1 MKEKTLLIL
10 AAGLG
15 SRYGGCKQVDGF
27 GPNKEFIMDYS
38 IYDAIES
45 GFTKVVFLIK
55 RDMLETIENTIAKRI
70 KNKMKVEYAFQEM
83 NNIPSGVVIPED
95 RVKPWGTAHAIYC
108 CKDAIHEP
116 FVMINADDFY
126 GRESYKE
133 ISKYLD
139 NIKPNNIGIVGYKA
153 KNTMSELGSVKRGVC
168 TVKNNKV
175 KDIVESELRYTDGK
189 IEARPLN
196 GTEFH
201 LIDDEAINLMK
212 DGVMLVNTSRGG
224 LIDVDALIRGLRAN
238 KFHAVALDVYEG
250 EDTNVYTDHSDDMMQ
265 NSVVARLVTFP
276 NLVLTSHQAFFT
288 REALQAIAAV
298 TMENARN
305 YNEGFPY
312 GQAEVK

>member
-201 LIDDEAINLMK
+201 LIDDDTLVSMNMIAFDYSFLKYIDDNIKEFFEKSDLSK
-212 DGVMLVNTSRGG
+212 DEF
-224 LIDVDALIRGLRAN
+224 LIPTLIRKSINDKAYTCNIINTDAKWCGVTYKEDKEQLIEFLN
-238 KFHAVALDVYEG
+238 KLYDEGVYPK
-250 EDTNVYTDHSDDMMQ
+250 DMW
-265 NSVVARLVTFP
+265 
-276 NLVLTSHQAFFT
+276 
-288 REALQAIAAV
+288 
-298 TMENARN
+298 
-305 YNEGFPY
+305 
-312 GQAEVK
+312 K

>member
-15 SRYGGCKQVDGF
+15 SRYGGCKQIDGF

-70 KNKMKVEYAFQEM
+70 KNKIKVEYAFQEM
-83 NNIPSGVVIPED
+83 NNIPSGVIIPED

-108 CKDAIHEP
+108 CKDVIHEP

-139 NIKPNNIGIVGYKA
+139 NIKSNNIGIVGYKA

-175 KDIVESELRYTDGK
+175 RDIVESELRYTDGK

-196 GTEFH
+196 GIEFH
-201 LIDDEAINLMK
+201 LIDDDTLVSMNMIAFDYSFLKYIDDNIKEFFEKSDLSK
-212 DGVMLVNTSRGG
+212 DEF
-224 LIDVDALIRGLRAN
+224 LIPTLIRKSINDKAYTCNIINTDAKWCGVTYKEDKEQLIEFLN
-238 KFHAVALDVYEG
+238 KLYDEGVYPK
-250 EDTNVYTDHSDDMMQ
+250 DM
-265 NSVVARLVTFP
+265 
-276 NLVLTSHQAFFT
+276 
-288 REALQAIAAV
+288 
-298 TMENARN
+298 
-305 YNEGFPY
+305 
-312 GQAEVK
+312 

>member
-15 SRYGGCKQVDGF
+15 SRYGGCKQIDGF

-70 KNKMKVEYAFQEM
+70 KNKIKVEYAFQEM

-108 CKDAIHEP
+108 CKDVIHEP

-139 NIKPNNIGIVGYKA
+139 NIKSNNIGIVGYKA

-201 LIDDEAINLMK
+201 LIDDDTLVSMNMIAFDYSFLKYIDDNIKEFFEKSDLSK
-212 DGVMLVNTSRGG
+212 DEF
-224 LIDVDALIRGLRAN
+224 LIPTLIRKSINDKSYTCNIINTNAKGCGVTYKEDKEQLIEFLN
-238 KFHAVALDVYEG
+238 KLYDEGVYPK
-250 EDTNVYTDHSDDMMQ
+250 DMW
-265 NSVVARLVTFP
+265 
-276 NLVLTSHQAFFT
+276 
-288 REALQAIAAV
+288 
-298 TMENARN
+298 
-305 YNEGFPY
+305 
-312 GQAEVK
+312 K

>member
-70 KNKMKVEYAFQEM
+70 KNKIKVEYAFQEM

-108 CKDAIHEP
+108 CKDVIHEP

-201 LIDDEAINLMK
+201 LIDDDTLVSMNMIAFDYSFLKYIDDNIKEFFEKSDLSK
-212 DGVMLVNTSRGG
+212 DEF
-224 LIDVDALIRGLRAN
+224 LIPILIRKSINDKAYTCNIINTDAKWCGVTYKEDKEQLIEFLN
-238 KFHAVALDVYEG
+238 KLYDEGVYPK
-250 EDTNVYTDHSDDMMQ
+250 DMW
-265 NSVVARLVTFP
+265 
-276 NLVLTSHQAFFT
+276 
-288 REALQAIAAV
+288 
-298 TMENARN
+298 
-305 YNEGFPY
+305 
-312 GQAEVK
+312 K

>member
-15 SRYGGCKQVDGF
+15 SRYGGCKQIDGF

-70 KNKMKVEYAFQEM
+70 KNKIKVEYAFQEM
-83 NNIPSGVVIPED
+83 NNIPSGVIIPED

-108 CKDAIHEP
+108 CKDVIHEP

-139 NIKPNNIGIVGYKA
+139 NIKSNNIGIVGYKA

-175 KDIVESELRYTDGK
+175 RDIVESELRYTDGK

-196 GTEFH
+196 GIEFH
-201 LIDDEAINLMK
+201 LIDD
-212 DGVMLVNTSRGG
+212 DTLVSMNMIAFDYSF
-224 LIDVDALIRGLRAN
+224 LKYID
-238 KFHAVALDVYEG
+238 E
-250 EDTNVYTDHSDDMMQ
+250 
-265 NSVVARLVTFP
+265 
-276 NLVLTSHQAFFT
+276 VLCYKLF
-288 REALQAIAAV
+288 
-298 TMENARN
+298 
-305 YNEGFPY
+305 
-312 GQAEVK
+312 

>member
-70 KNKMKVEYAFQEM
+70 KNKIKVEYAFQEM

-108 CKDAIHEP
+108 CKDVIHEP

-139 NIKPNNIGIVGYKA
+139 NIKTNNIGIVGYKA

-201 LIDDEAINLMK
+201 LIDDDTLVSMNMIAFDYSFLKYIDDNIKEFFEKSDLSK
-212 DGVMLVNTSRGG
+212 DEF
-224 LIDVDALIRGLRAN
+224 LIPTLIRKSISDKAYTCNIINTDAKWCGVTYKEDKEQLIEFLN
-238 KFHAVALDVYEG
+238 KLYDEGVYPK
-250 EDTNVYTDHSDDMMQ
+250 DMW
-265 NSVVARLVTFP
+265 
-276 NLVLTSHQAFFT
+276 
-288 REALQAIAAV
+288 
-298 TMENARN
+298 
-305 YNEGFPY
+305 
-312 GQAEVK
+312 K

>member
-15 SRYGGCKQVDGF
+15 SRYGGCKQIDGF

-70 KNKMKVEYAFQEM
+70 KNKIKVEYAFQEM
-83 NNIPSGVVIPED
+83 NNIPSGVIIPED

-108 CKDAIHEP
+108 CKDVIHEP

-139 NIKPNNIGIVGYKA
+139 NIKSNNIGIVGYKA

-175 KDIVESELRYTDGK
+175 SDIVESELRYTDGK

-196 GTEFH
+196 GIEFH
-201 LIDDEAINLMK
+201 LIDDDTLVSMNMIAFDYSFLKYIDDNIKEFFEKSDLSK
-212 DGVMLVNTSRGG
+212 DEF
-224 LIDVDALIRGLRAN
+224 LIPTLIRKSINDKAYTCNIINTDAKWCGVTYKEDKEQLIEFLN
-238 KFHAVALDVYEG
+238 KLYDEG
-250 EDTNVYTDHSDDMMQ
+250 AYPKDMW
-265 NSVVARLVTFP
+265 
-276 NLVLTSHQAFFT
+276 
-288 REALQAIAAV
+288 
-298 TMENARN
+298 
-305 YNEGFPY
+305 
-312 GQAEVK
+312 K

>member
-15 SRYGGCKQVDGF
+15 SRYGGCKQIDGF

-70 KNKMKVEYAFQEM
+70 KNKIKVEYAFQEM
-83 NNIPSGVVIPED
+83 NNIPSGVIIPED

-108 CKDAIHEP
+108 CKDVIHEP

-139 NIKPNNIGIVGYKA
+139 NIKSNNIGIVGYKA

-175 KDIVESELRYTDGK
+175 RDIVESELRYTDGK

-196 GTEFH
+196 GIEFH
-201 LIDDEAINLMK
+201 LIDDDTLVSMNMIAFDYSFLKYIDDNIKEFFEKSDLSK
-212 DGVMLVNTSRGG
+212 DEF
-224 LIDVDALIRGLRAN
+224 LIPTLIRKSINDKPYTCNIINTDAKWCGVTYKEDKEQLIEFLN
-238 KFHAVALDVYEG
+238 KLYDEG
-250 EDTNVYTDHSDDMMQ
+250 AYPKDMW
-265 NSVVARLVTFP
+265 
-276 NLVLTSHQAFFT
+276 
-288 REALQAIAAV
+288 
-298 TMENARN
+298 
-305 YNEGFPY
+305 
-312 GQAEVK
+312 K

>member
-15 SRYGGCKQVDGF
+15 SRYGGCKQIDGF

-70 KNKMKVEYAFQEM
+70 KNKIKVEYAFQEM
-83 NNIPSGVVIPED
+83 NNIPSGVIIPED

-108 CKDAIHEP
+108 CKDVIHEP

-139 NIKPNNIGIVGYKA
+139 NIKSNNIGIVGYKA

-175 KDIVESELRYTDGK
+175 RDIVESELRYTDGK

-196 GTEFH
+196 GIEFH
-201 LIDDEAINLMK
+201 LIDDDTLVSMNMIAFDYSFLKYIDDNIKEFFEKSDLSK
-212 DGVMLVNTSRGG
+212 DEF
-224 LIDVDALIRGLRAN
+224 LIPTLIRKSINDKAYTCNIINTDAKWCGVTYKEDKEQLIEFLN
-238 KFHAVALDVYEG
+238 KLYDEG
-250 EDTNVYTDHSDDMMQ
+250 TYPKDMW
-265 NSVVARLVTFP
+265 
-276 NLVLTSHQAFFT
+276 
-288 REALQAIAAV
+288 
-298 TMENARN
+298 
-305 YNEGFPY
+305 
-312 GQAEVK
+312 K

>member
-15 SRYGGCKQVDGF
+15 SRYGGCKQIDGF

-70 KNKMKVEYAFQEM
+70 KNKIKVEYAFQEM
-83 NNIPSGVVIPED
+83 NNIPSGVIIPED

-108 CKDAIHEP
+108 CKDVIHEP

-139 NIKPNNIGIVGYKA
+139 NIKSNNIGIVGYKA

-175 KDIVESELRYTDGK
+175 RDIVESELRYTDGK

-196 GTEFH
+196 GMEFH
-201 LIDDEAINLMK
+201 LIDDDTLVSMNMIAFDYSFLKYIDDNIKEFFEKSDLSK
-212 DGVMLVNTSRGG
+212 DEF
-224 LIDVDALIRGLRAN
+224 LIPTLIRKSINDKAYTCNIINTDAKWCGVTYKEDKEQLIEFLN
-238 KFHAVALDVYEG
+238 KLYDEGVYPK
-250 EDTNVYTDHSDDMMQ
+250 DMW
-265 NSVVARLVTFP
+265 
-276 NLVLTSHQAFFT
+276 
-288 REALQAIAAV
+288 
-298 TMENARN
+298 
-305 YNEGFPY
+305 
-312 GQAEVK
+312 K

>member
-70 KNKMKVEYAFQEM
+70 KNKIKVEYAFQEM

-108 CKDAIHEP
+108 CKDVIHEP

-139 NIKPNNIGIVGYKA
+139 NIKTNNIGIVGYKA

-201 LIDDEAINLMK
+201 LIDDDTLVSMNMIAFDYSFLKYIDDNIKEFFEKSDLSK
-212 DGVMLVNTSRGG
+212 DEF
-224 LIDVDALIRGLRAN
+224 LIPTLIRKSINDKAYTCNIINTDAKWCGVTYKEDKEQLIEFLN
-238 KFHAVALDVYEG
+238 KLYDEGVYPK
-250 EDTNVYTDHSDDMMQ
+250 DMW
-265 NSVVARLVTFP
+265 
-276 NLVLTSHQAFFT
+276 
-288 REALQAIAAV
+288 
-298 TMENARN
+298 
-305 YNEGFPY
+305 
-312 GQAEVK
+312 K

>member
-15 SRYGGCKQVDGF
+15 SRYGGCKQIDGF

-70 KNKMKVEYAFQEM
+70 KNKIKVEYAFQEM
-83 NNIPSGVVIPED
+83 NNVPSGVIIPED

-108 CKDAIHEP
+108 CKDVIHEP

-133 ISKYLD
+133 IGKYLD
-139 NIKPNNIGIVGYKA
+139 NIKSNNIGIVGYKA

-175 KDIVESELRYTDGK
+175 RDIVESELRYTDGR

-196 GTEFH
+196 GIEFH
-201 LIDDEAINLMK
+201 LIDDDTLVSMNMIAFDYSFLKYIDDNIKEFFEKSDLSK
-212 DGVMLVNTSRGG
+212 DEF
-224 LIDVDALIRGLRAN
+224 LIPTLIRKSINDKAYTCNIINTDAKWCGVTYKEDKEQLIEFLN
-238 KFHAVALDVYEG
+238 KLYDEGVYPK
-250 EDTNVYTDHSDDMMQ
+250 DMW
-265 NSVVARLVTFP
+265 
-276 NLVLTSHQAFFT
+276 
-288 REALQAIAAV
+288 
-298 TMENARN
+298 
-305 YNEGFPY
+305 
-312 GQAEVK
+312 K

>member
-70 KNKMKVEYAFQEM
+70 KNKIKVEYAFQEM

-108 CKDAIHEP
+108 CKDVIHEP

-201 LIDDEAINLMK
+201 LIDDDTLVSMNMIAFDYGFLKYIDDNIKEFFEKSNLSK
-212 DGVMLVNTSRGG
+212 DEF
-224 LIDVDALIRGLRAN
+224 LIPTLIRKSINDKAYTCNIINTDAKWCGVTYKEDKEQLIEFLN
-238 KFHAVALDVYEG
+238 KLYDEGVYPK
-250 EDTNVYTDHSDDMMQ
+250 DMW
-265 NSVVARLVTFP
+265 
-276 NLVLTSHQAFFT
+276 
-288 REALQAIAAV
+288 
-298 TMENARN
+298 
-305 YNEGFPY
+305 
-312 GQAEVK
+312 K

>member
-15 SRYGGCKQVDGF
+15 SRYGGCKQIDGF

-70 KNKMKVEYAFQEM
+70 KNKIKVEYAFQEM
-83 NNIPSGVVIPED
+83 NNIPSGVIIPED

-108 CKDAIHEP
+108 CKDVIHEP

-139 NIKPNNIGIVGYKA
+139 NIKSNNIGIVGYKA

-175 KDIVESELRYTDGK
+175 RDIVESELRYTDGK

-196 GTEFH
+196 GIEFH
-201 LIDDEAINLMK
+201 LIDDDTLVSMNMIAFDYSFLKYIDDNIKEFFEKSDLSK
-212 DGVMLVNTSRGG
+212 DEF
-224 LIDVDALIRGLRAN
+224 LIPTLIRKSINDKAYTCNIINTDSKWCGVTYKEDKEQLIEFLN
-238 KFHAVALDVYEG
+238 KLYDEG
-250 EDTNVYTDHSDDMMQ
+250 AYPKDMW
-265 NSVVARLVTFP
+265 
-276 NLVLTSHQAFFT
+276 
-288 REALQAIAAV
+288 
-298 TMENARN
+298 
-305 YNEGFPY
+305 
-312 GQAEVK
+312 K

>member
-15 SRYGGCKQVDGF
+15 SRYGGCKQIDGF

-70 KNKMKVEYAFQEM
+70 KNKIKVEYAFQEM
-83 NNIPSGVVIPED
+83 NNIPSGVIIPED

-108 CKDAIHEP
+108 CKDVIHEP

-126 GRESYKE
+126 GRESYEE

-139 NIKPNNIGIVGYKA
+139 NIKSNNIGIVGYKA

-175 KDIVESELRYTDGK
+175 RDIVESELRYTDGK

-196 GTEFH
+196 GIEFH
-201 LIDDEAINLMK
+201 LIDDDTLVSMNMIAFDYSFLKYIDDNIKEFFEKSDLSK
-212 DGVMLVNTSRGG
+212 DEF
-224 LIDVDALIRGLRAN
+224 LIPTLIRKSINDKAYTCNIINTDAKWCGVTYKEDKEQLIEFLN
-238 KFHAVALDVYEG
+238 KLYDEG
-250 EDTNVYTDHSDDMMQ
+250 AYPKDMW
-265 NSVVARLVTFP
+265 
-276 NLVLTSHQAFFT
+276 
-288 REALQAIAAV
+288 
-298 TMENARN
+298 
-305 YNEGFPY
+305 
-312 GQAEVK
+312 K

>member
-15 SRYGGCKQVDGF
+15 SRYGGCKQIDGF

-70 KNKMKVEYAFQEM
+70 KNKIKVEYAFQEM
-83 NNIPSGVVIPED
+83 NNIPSGVIIPED

-108 CKDAIHEP
+108 CKDVIHEP

-139 NIKPNNIGIVGYKA
+139 NIKSNNIGIVGYKA
-153 KNTMSELGSVKRGVC
+153 KNTMSELGSVNRGVC

-175 KDIVESELRYTDGK
+175 RDIVESELRYTDGK

-196 GTEFH
+196 GIEFH
-201 LIDDEAINLMK
+201 LIDDDTLVSMNMIAFDYSFLKYIDDNIKEFFEKSDLSK
-212 DGVMLVNTSRGG
+212 DEF
-224 LIDVDALIRGLRAN
+224 LIPTLIRKSINDKAYTCNIINTDAKWCGVTYKEDKEQLIEFLN
-238 KFHAVALDVYEG
+238 KLYDEG
-250 EDTNVYTDHSDDMMQ
+250 AYPKDMW
-265 NSVVARLVTFP
+265 
-276 NLVLTSHQAFFT
+276 
-288 REALQAIAAV
+288 
-298 TMENARN
+298 
-305 YNEGFPY
+305 
-312 GQAEVK
+312 K

>member
-70 KNKMKVEYAFQEM
+70 KNKIKVEYAFQEM

-108 CKDAIHEP
+108 CKDVIHEP

-175 KDIVESELRYTDGK
+175 IDIVESELRYTDGK

-201 LIDDEAINLMK
+201 LIDDDTLVSMNMIAFDYSFLKYIDDNIKEFFEKSDLSK
-212 DGVMLVNTSRGG
+212 DEF
-224 LIDVDALIRGLRAN
+224 LIPTLIRKSINDKAYTCNIINTDAKWCGVTYKEDKEQLIEFLN
-238 KFHAVALDVYEG
+238 KLYDEGVYPK
-250 EDTNVYTDHSDDMMQ
+250 DMW
-265 NSVVARLVTFP
+265 
-276 NLVLTSHQAFFT
+276 
-288 REALQAIAAV
+288 
-298 TMENARN
+298 
-305 YNEGFPY
+305 
-312 GQAEVK
+312 K

>member
-15 SRYGGCKQVDGF
+15 SRYGGCKQIDGF

-55 RDMLETIENTIAKRI
+55 KDMLETIENTIAKRI
-70 KNKMKVEYAFQEM
+70 KNKIKVEYAFQEM
-83 NNIPSGVVIPED
+83 NNIPGGVIIPED

-108 CKDAIHEP
+108 CKDVIHEP

-139 NIKPNNIGIVGYKA
+139 NIKSNNIGIVGYKA

-175 KDIVESELRYTDGK
+175 RDIVESELRYTDGK

-196 GTEFH
+196 EIEFH
-201 LIDDEAINLMK
+201 LIDDDTLVSMNMIAFDYSFLKYIDDNIKEFFEKSDLSK
-212 DGVMLVNTSRGG
+212 DEF
-224 LIDVDALIRGLRAN
+224 LIPTLIRKSINDKAYSCNIINTDAKWCGVTYKEDKEQLIEFLN
-238 KFHAVALDVYEG
+238 KLYDEGVYPK
-250 EDTNVYTDHSDDMMQ
+250 DMW
-265 NSVVARLVTFP
+265 
-276 NLVLTSHQAFFT
+276 
-288 REALQAIAAV
+288 
-298 TMENARN
+298 
-305 YNEGFPY
+305 
-312 GQAEVK
+312 K

>member
-70 KNKMKVEYAFQEM
+70 KNKIKVEYAFQEM

-108 CKDAIHEP
+108 CKDVIHEP

-139 NIKPNNIGIVGYKA
+139 NIKTNNIGIVGYKA

-168 TVKNNKV
+168 TVKNNIV

-201 LIDDEAINLMK
+201 LIDDDTLVSMNMIAFDYSFLKYIDDNIKEFFEKSDLSK
-212 DGVMLVNTSRGG
+212 DEF
-224 LIDVDALIRGLRAN
+224 LIPTLIRKSIN
-238 KFHAVALDVYEG
+238 DK
-250 EDTNVYTDHSDDMMQ
+250 VYTCNIINTDAKWCGVTYKEDKEQLIEFLNKLYDEGVYPKDMW
-265 NSVVARLVTFP
+265 
-276 NLVLTSHQAFFT
+276 
-288 REALQAIAAV
+288 
-298 TMENARN
+298 
-305 YNEGFPY
+305 
-312 GQAEVK
+312 K

>member
-70 KNKMKVEYAFQEM
+70 KNKIKVEYAFQEM

-108 CKDAIHEP
+108 CKDVIHEP

-126 GRESYKE
+126 GRESYKK

-201 LIDDEAINLMK
+201 LIDDDTLVSMNMIAFDYSFLKYIDDNIKEFFEKSDLSK
-212 DGVMLVNTSRGG
+212 DEF
-224 LIDVDALIRGLRAN
+224 LIPTLIRKSINDKAYTCNIINTDAKWCGVTYKEDKEQLIEFLN
-238 KFHAVALDVYEG
+238 KLYDEGVYPK
-250 EDTNVYTDHSDDMMQ
+250 DMW
-265 NSVVARLVTFP
+265 
-276 NLVLTSHQAFFT
+276 
-288 REALQAIAAV
+288 
-298 TMENARN
+298 
-305 YNEGFPY
+305 
-312 GQAEVK
+312 K

>member
-70 KNKMKVEYAFQEM
+70 KNKIKVEYAFQEM

-108 CKDAIHEP
+108 CKDVIHEP

-126 GRESYKE
+126 GRESYKK

-201 LIDDEAINLMK
+201 LIDDDTLVSMNMIAFDYSFLKYIDDNIKEFFEKSDLSK
-212 DGVMLVNTSRGG
+212 DEF
-224 LIDVDALIRGLRAN
+224 LIPILIRKSINDKAYTCNIINTDAKWCGVTYKEDKEQLIEFLN
-238 KFHAVALDVYEG
+238 KLYDEGVYPK
-250 EDTNVYTDHSDDMMQ
+250 DMW
-265 NSVVARLVTFP
+265 
-276 NLVLTSHQAFFT
+276 
-288 REALQAIAAV
+288 
-298 TMENARN
+298 
-305 YNEGFPY
+305 
-312 GQAEVK
+312 K

>member
-15 SRYGGCKQVDGF
+15 SRYGGCKQIDGF

-70 KNKMKVEYAFQEM
+70 KNKIKVEYAFQEM
-83 NNIPSGVVIPED
+83 NNIPSGVIIPED
-95 RVKPWGTAHAIYC
+95 RVKLWGTAHAIYC
-108 CKDAIHEP
+108 CKDVIHEP

-139 NIKPNNIGIVGYKA
+139 NIKSNNIGIVGYKA

-196 GTEFH
+196 GIEFH
-201 LIDDEAINLMK
+201 LIDDDTLVSMNMIAFDYSFLKYIDDNIKEFFEKSDLSK
-212 DGVMLVNTSRGG
+212 DEF
-224 LIDVDALIRGLRAN
+224 LIPTLIRKSINDKAYTCNIINTDAKWCGVTYKEDKEQLIEFLN
-238 KFHAVALDVYEG
+238 KLYDEGVYPK
-250 EDTNVYTDHSDDMMQ
+250 DMW
-265 NSVVARLVTFP
+265 
-276 NLVLTSHQAFFT
+276 
-288 REALQAIAAV
+288 
-298 TMENARN
+298 
-305 YNEGFPY
+305 
-312 GQAEVK
+312 K

>member
-15 SRYGGCKQVDGF
+15 SRYGGCKQIDGF

-70 KNKMKVEYAFQEM
+70 KNKIKVEYAFQEM
-83 NNIPSGVVIPED
+83 NNIPSGVIIPED

-108 CKDAIHEP
+108 CKDVIHEP

-139 NIKPNNIGIVGYKA
+139 NIKSNNIGIVGYKA

-175 KDIVESELRYTDGK
+175 RDIVESELRYTDGK

-196 GTEFH
+196 GIEFH
-201 LIDDEAINLMK
+201 LIDDDTLVSMNMIAFDYSFLKYIDDNIKEFFEKSDLSK
-212 DGVMLVNTSRGG
+212 DEF
-224 LIDVDALIRGLRAN
+224 LIPTLIRKSINEKAYTCNIINTDAKWCGVTYKEDKEQLIEFLN
-238 KFHAVALDVYEG
+238 KLYDEGVYPK
-250 EDTNVYTDHSDDMMQ
+250 DMW
-265 NSVVARLVTFP
+265 
-276 NLVLTSHQAFFT
+276 
-288 REALQAIAAV
+288 
-298 TMENARN
+298 
-305 YNEGFPY
+305 
-312 GQAEVK
+312 K

>member
-15 SRYGGCKQVDGF
+15 SRYGGCKQIDGF

-70 KNKMKVEYAFQEM
+70 KNKIKVEYAFQEM
-83 NNIPSGVVIPED
+83 NNIPSGVIIPED

-108 CKDAIHEP
+108 CKDVIHEP

-139 NIKPNNIGIVGYKA
+139 NIKSNNIGIVGYKA

-175 KDIVESELRYTDGK
+175 RDIVESELRYTDGK

-196 GTEFH
+196 GIEFH
-201 LIDDEAINLMK
+201 LIDDDTLVSMNMIAFDYSFLKYIDDNIKEFFEKSDLSK
-212 DGVMLVNTSRGG
+212 DEF
-224 LIDVDALIRGLRAN
+224 LIPTLIRKSINDKAYTCNIINTDAKWCGVTYKEDKEQLIEFLN
-238 KFHAVALDVYEG
+238 KLYDEG
-250 EDTNVYTDHSDDMMQ
+250 AYPKDMW
-265 NSVVARLVTFP
+265 
-276 NLVLTSHQAFFT
+276 
-288 REALQAIAAV
+288 
-298 TMENARN
+298 
-305 YNEGFPY
+305 
-312 GQAEVK
+312 K

>member
-70 KNKMKVEYAFQEM
+70 KNKIKVEYAFQEM

-108 CKDAIHEP
+108 CKDVIHEP

-201 LIDDEAINLMK
+201 LIDDDTLVSMNMIAFDYSFLKYIDDNIKEFFEKSDLSK
-212 DGVMLVNTSRGG
+212 DEF
-224 LIDVDALIRGLRAN
+224 LIPTLIRKSINDKAYTCNIINTDAKWCGVTYKEDKEQLIEFLN
-238 KFHAVALDVYEG
+238 KLYDEGVYPK
-250 EDTNVYTDHSDDMMQ
+250 DMW
-265 NSVVARLVTFP
+265 
-276 NLVLTSHQAFFT
+276 
-288 REALQAIAAV
+288 
-298 TMENARN
+298 
-305 YNEGFPY
+305 
-312 GQAEVK
+312 K

>member
-15 SRYGGCKQVDGF
+15 SRYGGCKQIDGF

-70 KNKMKVEYAFQEM
+70 KNKIKVEYAFQEM
-83 NNIPSGVVIPED
+83 NNIPSGVIIPED

-108 CKDAIHEP
+108 CKDVIHEP

-139 NIKPNNIGIVGYKA
+139 NIKSNNIGIVGYKA

-175 KDIVESELRYTDGK
+175 RDIVESELRYTDGK

-196 GTEFH
+196 GIEFN
-201 LIDDEAINLMK
+201 LIDDDTLVSMNMIAFDYSFLKYIDDNIKEFFEKSDLSK
-212 DGVMLVNTSRGG
+212 DEF
-224 LIDVDALIRGLRAN
+224 LIPTLIRKSINDKAYTCNIINTNAKWCGVTYKEDKEQLIEFLN
-238 KFHAVALDVYEG
+238 KLYDEG
-250 EDTNVYTDHSDDMMQ
+250 AYPKDMW
-265 NSVVARLVTFP
+265 
-276 NLVLTSHQAFFT
+276 
-288 REALQAIAAV
+288 
-298 TMENARN
+298 
-305 YNEGFPY
+305 
-312 GQAEVK
+312 K